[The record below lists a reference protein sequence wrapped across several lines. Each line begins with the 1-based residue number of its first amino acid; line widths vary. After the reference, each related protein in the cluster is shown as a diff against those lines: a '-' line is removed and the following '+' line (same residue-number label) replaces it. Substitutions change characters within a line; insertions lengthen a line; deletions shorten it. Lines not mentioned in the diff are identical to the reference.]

1 MILEALQISYCLAN
15 CMLDFSLS
23 LGPSRAV
30 GAWDHLLNN
39 RWLSSLANCACYQT
53 RLRTGTEFISYLA
66 LTFTCLTHSG
76 LHELLLFLASVKALM
91 VTTLVSDHMISSN
104 NRPVIVKPRLNCGF
118 KLLLDQ
124 SYGKTIQ
131 KR

>member
-39 RWLSSLANCACYQT
+39 RWLSSLANCACYT
-53 RLRTGTEFISYLA
+53 LSNSAENWYRIYFVPRFNVCMSDTLRFA
-66 LTFTCLTHSG
+66 
-76 LHELLLFLASVKALM
+76 
-91 VTTLVSDHMISSN
+91 
-104 NRPVIVKPRLNCGF
+104 
-118 KLLLDQ
+118 
-124 SYGKTIQ
+124 
-131 KR
+131 